1 MDSFP
6 NLKATL
12 SPVAEDIH
20 KTFFSD
26 VTKYYQVNT
35 TRQKLYVEMVKYMA
49 FWFHHKLKDPNYLSN
64 YPNYGVLTGTLAI
77 NDNPPQVSATDAVD
91 MHPNPF
97 NPSLTIKVHPALVSF
112 YKGEKITAAVYDV
125 SGRLVQRL
133 NASSNA
139 PGQREL
145 TYVWNAGNRP
155 SGVYMVQVRAGDKT
169 YSRKVT
175 YLR

>member
-1 MDSFP
+1 M
-6 NLKATL
+6 
-12 SPVAEDIH
+12 I
-20 KTFFSD
+20 
-26 VTKYYQVNT
+26 
-35 TRQKLYVEMVKYMA
+35 KYMA
-49 FWFHHKLKDPNYLSN
+49 FWFHRKLKDPNYLNN
-64 YPNYGVLTGTLAI
+64 YPNYRTLTATLAV
-77 NDNPPQVSATDAVD
+77 DDTPPAVSTADAVD

-112 YKGEKITAAVYDV
+112 YQSGKITAAVYDV
-125 SGRLVQRL
+125 SGRLVERL
-133 NASSNA
+133 NASASI

-145 TYVWNAGNRP
+145 TYVWNAGHRP